1 MVQVAATGALVVIVV
16 LVVLDVADRT
26 IKIMKKE
33 LNDRFVT
40 LTLTNM
46 CNLNCTYCY
55 EVNKSNRKMSFETAK
70 SIIDS
75 EFQNGIEKDL
85 FLHFSLFGG
94 EPFLEFDLICKIVDY
109 IEKNYSNYHKYNI
122 DITTNGTLVH
132 GEVQEWLKEHK
143 KAVYCALSLDGTKEM
158 HDTNR
163 SNSFDKID
171 LDFFLSMYPKQ
182 SIKMTI
188 SQETLPKLAEGVIY
202 CSEKGFDIFCNLAY
216 GIDWSNKDN
225 ISILNN
231 QLAILIDYYLN
242 NPDVKPCSMLSD
254 QIFQLGMDYPN
265 SNVKKWCATGDKMA
279 SYDTDG
285 KKYPCQFFMPL
296 SCGEEKSKK
305 AKEFEFYDEIPVD
318 LLDEKCRNCIV
329 NRACP
334 TCYGSNYVST
344 GSLYKKEDNYCIL
357 TKNILFARSF
367 FHAKL
372 WELGRLKLSE
382 DDEQALLRSIILI
395 QENLGDI

>member
-33 LNDRFVT
+33 LNDRFIT

-55 EVNKSNRKMSFETAK
+55 EFNKSNRKMSFETAN

-75 EFQNGIEKDL
+75 DFQNGIEKDL

-171 LDFFLSMYPKQ
+171 LDFFLSMYPK
-182 SIKMTI
+182 
-188 SQETLPKLAEGVIY
+188 
-202 CSEKGFDIFCNLAY
+202 
-216 GIDWSNKDN
+216 
-225 ISILNN
+225 
-231 QLAILIDYYLN
+231 
-242 NPDVKPCSMLSD
+242 
-254 QIFQLGMDYPN
+254 
-265 SNVKKWCATGDKMA
+265 
-279 SYDTDG
+279 
-285 KKYPCQFFMPL
+285 
-296 SCGEEKSKK
+296 
-305 AKEFEFYDEIPVD
+305 
-318 LLDEKCRNCIV
+318 R
-329 NRACP
+329 
-334 TCYGSNYVST
+334 
-344 GSLYKKEDNYCIL
+344 SL
-357 TKNILFARSF
+357 
-367 FHAKL
+367 
-372 WELGRLKLSE
+372 
-382 DDEQALLRSIILI
+382 
-395 QENLGDI
+395 